1 MDVSRITPTLLV
13 GSCPRGPQDAGSLQ
27 EVHGVSAVLSL
38 QSEDDLRYWE
48 IDWDALCARYRE
60 LGIVVRR
67 VPILDFSPD
76 DLRRQLP
83 HSVQTLRDLLDAGAT
98 VFVHCNAG
106 INRSPSVVIAYLYWH
121 AGWDLLP
128 AARHVQACRCCDPYL
143 AAIVEA
149 TEDRAKELGEGSA
162 AR

>member
-38 QSEDDLRYWE
+38 QSEDDLRYWQ

-60 LGIVVRR
+60 LGIAVHR
-67 VPILDFSPD
+67 VPILDFNPD

-83 HSVQTLRDLLDAGAT
+83 RAVRTLRDLLDAGGT

-106 INRSPSVVIAYLYWH
+106 INRSPSVVIAYLYWF
-121 AGWDLLP
+121 AGWALLP
-128 AARHVQACRCCDPYL
+128 AVRHVQTCRSCDPYL
-143 AAIVEA
+143 AAIVGA
-149 TEDRAKELGEGSA
+149 TEDRAKELD
-162 AR
+162 ARPASR